1 MARGEAPKRV
11 LRTMKRGAEVKKQG
25 ELRSAPSEQGDHI
38 SEGHFESLPFRG
50 IFICIWRFILFFD
63 NFLLTNDKFGA
74 ILYVFNRL
82 KADELKYVKDKE
94 G

>member
-1 MARGEAPKRV
+1 MQKFDLKCN
-11 LRTMKRGAEVKKQG
+11 LRPD
-25 ELRSAPSEQGDHI
+25 LRIIGFPAKGT
-38 SEGHFESLPFRG
+38 
-50 IFICIWRFILFFD
+50 IFIRFWHLILFFD
-63 NFLLTNDKFGA
+63 NYLLTNDKFGA